1 MSDAKAHIGG
11 LCPPCTRYGQKT
23 WDDFGVVIDRL
34 DCCGEL
40 FLYVSAKTRHT
51 CKVKRPPAIVQSS
64 SALASGLGMR
74 DDTIDIV
81 SVTIVDATEAPPPQM
96 GYALTSRRATIAVDA
111 HVGARLQELFELGN
125 VNVGQKLSTF
135 AMEEKCKAE
144 FPWTLVPD
152 RNRIGSWL
160 TSEVHKHKRRRID

>member
-1 MSDAKAHIGG
+1 MQA
-11 LCPPCTRYGQKT
+11 T
-23 WDDFGVVIDRL
+23 
-34 DCCGEL
+34 
-40 FLYVSAKTRHT
+40 
-51 CKVKRPPAIVQSS
+51 
-64 SALASGLGMR
+64 
-74 DDTIDIV
+74 DDTIDTV

-125 VNVGQKLSTF
+125 VNMGQKLSTF

-160 TSEVHKHKRRRID
+160 TSEMHKHKRRRID